1 MLHNGA
7 VHGHW
12 VDGYGLDAKG
22 NKVYDSIDCSVC
34 EDIFEIPNH
43 DREYW
48 KGRFKCCPFCGAIM
62 DEPVDE

>member
-12 VDGYGLDAKG
+12 NDGYGLDSKG
-22 NKVYDSIDCSVC
+22 NKLYDSIDCSVC
-34 EDIFEIPNH
+34 EDIFKIPSY

-48 KGRFKCCPFCGAIM
+48 KERFKYCPFCGAIM
-62 DEPVDE
+62 DEPDDE